1 MLQKNTRRY
10 ENLAQFFGLNIAQA
24 GPGES
29 LMQKLVQVEEAR
41 ALMTEARDWSLWRW
55 LWDKS
60 KVRATADRAVDALAE
75 SEKKAKATWT
85 EDQKKAY
92 RELEAL
98 ASLNGDAKGRRRYEK
113 AQQEAK
119 DVDPEIK
126 RAVERVKQA
135 DDAAYEARM
144 DAEDTFDEAER
155 RLDTDLARQGTQ
167 KAIESWDLREK
178 AIRKAEAL
186 TRKK

>member
-1 MLQKNTRRY
+1 
-10 ENLAQFFGLNIAQA
+10 
-24 GPGES
+24 
-29 LMQKLVQVEEAR
+29 MQKLVQVEEAR
-41 ALMTEARDWSLWRW
+41 ALMTEAKDWSLWRW

-75 SEKKAKATWT
+75 LEEKTKANWT
-85 EDQKKAY
+85 EEQKKAY

-98 ASLNGDAKGRRRYEK
+98 TSRNGDAKGRRPYEK
-113 AQQEAK
+113 AKQEAK

-126 RAVERVKQA
+126 HAVERVKQA
-135 DDAAYEARM
+135 DDVAYDARM

-155 RLDTDLARQGTQ
+155 RLDTEMARQGAQ
-167 KAIESWDLREK
+167 KAMESWDLREK

>member
-1 MLQKNTRRY
+1 
-10 ENLAQFFGLNIAQA
+10 
-24 GPGES
+24 
-29 LMQKLVQVEEAR
+29 MQKLMQVEVAR
-41 ALMTEARDWSLWRW
+41 ALMTEAKDWSLWRW
-55 LWDKS
+55 LWDKGN
-60 KVRATADRAVDALAE
+60 VRATADRAVDALAE
-75 SEKKAKATWT
+75 SEKKVKATWT

-98 ASLNGDAKGRRRYEK
+98 AALNGDVKGRRQYEK
-113 AQQEAK
+113 AKQEANSI
-119 DVDPEIK
+119 DPEIK

-135 DDAAYEARM
+135 DDVAYDARM
-144 DAEDTFDEAER
+144 AAEDTFDEAER
-155 RLDTDLARQGTQ
+155 RLDTDLARQGAQ